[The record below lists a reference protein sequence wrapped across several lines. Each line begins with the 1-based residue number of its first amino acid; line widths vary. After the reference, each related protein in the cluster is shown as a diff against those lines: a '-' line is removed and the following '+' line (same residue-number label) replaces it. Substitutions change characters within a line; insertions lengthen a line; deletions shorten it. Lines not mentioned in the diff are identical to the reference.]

1 MVVPFLG
8 NMLAQ
13 AGSGWL
19 MSNLFGGGGGR
30 PNTEEILSQYQQD
43 VSQRPDYS
51 YLQQD
56 PLIQNI
62 QRQGNM
68 AQGVGRQ
75 QAMQELMRSGFG
87 RSNIG
92 AVSGAR
98 AGAVAQQPYIGAQAS
113 MLSGLQQDAENK
125 RIQALRD
132 VLSSRLGTAGRR
144 EQVDY
149 GLMGG
154 LVKAGQEGLGGL
166 FSNMDLSFLS
176 PQQQNS
182 YPTMSTSSPQQYT
195 NNIMGNDQ
203 FGLPQSVMYQNN
215 PLSNITTRKKSSTER
230 DIQNRNN
237 VGRPFAGNPYATR
250 GY

>member
-1 MVVPFLG
+1 MVLPFLG
-8 NMLAQ
+8 NLAVN
-13 AGSGWL
+13 ALGSSI
-19 MSNLFGGGGGR
+19 MSGLFGGGGGR
-30 PNTEEILSQYQQD
+30 PNTEGLLSQYQQD
-43 VSQRPDYS
+43 VQQRPDYS

-92 AVSGAR
+92 AVSGVR
-98 AGAVAQQPYIGAQAS
+98 AGVGAQQPYLNAQAS

-154 LVKAGQEGLGGL
+154 FMGGAMKGLGGL
-166 FSNMDLSFLS
+166 FGDGSQNWFA
-176 PQQQNS
+176 PQQ
-182 YPTMSTSSPQQYT
+182 
-195 NNIMGNDQ
+195 
-203 FGLPQSVMYQNN
+203 
-215 PLSNITTRKKSSTER
+215 
-230 DIQNRNN
+230 
-237 VGRPFAGNPYATR
+237 AG
-250 GY
+250 GQ

>member
-1 MVVPFLG
+1 MILPFLG
-8 NMLAQ
+8 NLATN
-13 AGSGWL
+13 AIGGSI
-19 MSNLFGGGGGR
+19 MSGLFGGGGGR
-30 PNTEEILSQYQQD
+30 PNTEGILNQYQQD
-43 VSQRPDYS
+43 VQQRPDYS

-132 VLSSRLGTAGRR
+132 VLSSRLGTAQQR
-144 EQVDY
+144 EQRDY
-149 GLMGG
+149 GLMSNFMGTAMGG
-154 LVKAGQEGLGGL
+154 LGDIIGGMD
-166 FSNMDLSFLS
+166 FSGK
-176 PQQQNS
+176 PA
-182 YPTMSTSSPQQYT
+182 
-195 NNIMGNDQ
+195 
-203 FGLPQSVMYQNN
+203 
-215 PLSNITTRKKSSTER
+215 PLKY
-230 DIQNRNN
+230 
-237 VGRPFAGNPYATR
+237 FAGAPGQGKGGYAADYR
-250 GY
+250 PLYGGQ